1 MVWLDSLADFFKDS
15 LADSFARCE
24 YKRGREQRLQR
35 LDGASFLYHLLDTV
49 GLRLYIRYSL
59 RLQRLRS
66 VVRHIRLHRL
76 HGRFLRW
83 LLGF

>member
-1 MVWLDSLADFFKDS
+1 MVRLDSLADSFTD
-15 LADSFARCE
+15 FARCE

-83 LLGF
+83 LLGY

>member
-1 MVWLDSLADFFKDS
+1 MVRLDSLADFFKDS

-35 LDGASFLYHLLDTV
+35 LNGATVYHLLDIV

-83 LLGF
+83 LLGY

>member
-1 MVWLDSLADFFKDS
+1 MVRRDSLADFFKDS

-24 YKRGREQRLQR
+24 YKRGREQRLQI
-35 LDGASFLYHLLDTV
+35 LIGDSVYHLLGI
-49 GLRLYIRYSL
+49 GLVRLYIRYSL

-83 LLGF
+83 LLGY

>member
-1 MVWLDSLADFFKDS
+1 MVRRDSLADFFKDS
-15 LADSFARCE
+15 LADSFTDSFE
-24 YKRGREQRLQR
+24 RGREQRLQI
-35 LDGASFLYHLLDTV
+35 LIGDSVYHLLGI
-49 GLRLYIRYSL
+49 GLVRLYIRYSL

-83 LLGF
+83 LLGY

>member
-1 MVWLDSLADFFKDS
+1 MVRRDSLADFFKDS
-15 LADSFARCE
+15 LAHSFTDSFE
-24 YKRGREQRLQR
+24 RGREQRLQI
-35 LDGASFLYHLLDTV
+35 LIGDSVYHLLGI
-49 GLRLYIRYSL
+49 GLVRLYIRYSL

-83 LLGF
+83 LLGY